1 MEEKRQQMEMEMP
14 KKDPDH
20 QFIEAL
26 MTDTFSQ
33 LRREIVGDQ
42 PLITELKSRWPALFS
57 ERQIQAEFKRIV
69 TMDLLSSFLDGLD
82 GLAPTL
88 LEVYKGASRTGKK
101 PALKGILDCLE
112 KDNTN
117 ERRRTAALLGLS
129 HYLSGEN
136 QANVIR
142 MCDAHGD
149 TLEEAMK
156 GMQVGL
162 LIGYEGERDAF
173 PQQIFNVAV
182 VVEETI
188 VFHNLKDVACGF
200 VMLLGLIYCL
210 NLQYPL
216 EMKFSFEFL
225 QRVVLKIQPDQASAK
240 IQGLKNK
247 LARR

>member
-1 MEEKRQQMEMEMP
+1 MEEKRQHMEMEMP

-112 KDNTN
+112 KD
-117 ERRRTAALLGLS
+117 
-129 HYLSGEN
+129 
-136 QANVIR
+136 
-142 MCDAHGD
+142 AHGD

-200 VMLLGLIYCL
+200 AMLLGLIYCL

>member
-112 KDNTN
+112 KD
-117 ERRRTAALLGLS
+117 
-129 HYLSGEN
+129 
-136 QANVIR
+136 
-142 MCDAHGD
+142 AHGD

>member
-1 MEEKRQQMEMEMP
+1 MEMEMP

-33 LRREIVGDQ
+33 RRREIVGDQ

-88 LEVYKGASRTGKK
+88 LEVYKGASRTRKK

-142 MCDAHGD
+142 MCD
-149 TLEEAMK
+149 
-156 GMQVGL
+156 V
-162 LIGYEGERDAF
+162 R
-173 PQQIFNVAV
+173 
-182 VVEETI
+182 
-188 VFHNLKDVACGF
+188 
-200 VMLLGLIYCL
+200 
-210 NLQYPL
+210 
-216 EMKFSFEFL
+216 S
-225 QRVVLKIQPDQASAK
+225 
-240 IQGLKNK
+240 
-247 LARR
+247 